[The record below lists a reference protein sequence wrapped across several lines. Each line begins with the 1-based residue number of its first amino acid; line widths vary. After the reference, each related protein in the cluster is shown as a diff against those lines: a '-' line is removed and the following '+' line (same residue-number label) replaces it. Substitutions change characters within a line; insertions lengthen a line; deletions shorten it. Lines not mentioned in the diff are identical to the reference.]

1 MHNNIMLKFLSLS
14 LLLIISIIILY
25 CNIPSITG
33 ELGMMPI
40 TTPNK
45 LLPTYVIDITTGS
58 GISYK
63 FQHFYP
69 LNIAIPVGT
78 TVAWFDDD
86 PEQIH
91 TVTSGGAD
99 SSDSGKLFNSGIL
112 SYLSSFQYTFNQPGK
127 FLYHCEIHPWM
138 IGSVYAS
145 DSNKQGK
152 NFKLTTGT
160 NMGFEDNSPY
170 DWSFNT
176 TEIDRI
182 LFNIEPLSVNTDKKT
197 PITYNID
204 IYNNE
209 LKKEIFSKS
218 FFARGNDLQFELLSS
233 DLDEPLVYGPDF
245 SDPIIG
251 AYHIRDNFPDGTYI
265 LKVEMTGIGSN
276 LTQTNISDE
285 FKGIISS

>member
-1 MHNNIMLKFLSLS
+1 MLKFLL
-14 LLLIISIIILY
+14 LPLLISSIIILY
-25 CNIPSITG
+25 CNIPSIAG
-33 ELGMMPI
+33 ELGMTPL

-58 GISYK
+58 GITYK

-78 TVAWFDDD
+78 TVAWLNGD

-91 TVTSGGAD
+91 TVTSGGPGAV
-99 SSDSGKLFNSGIL
+99 DSGQLFNSGVL
-112 SYLSSFQYTFNQPGK
+112 PYSSYMQYTFNQPGK
-127 FLYHCEIHPWM
+127 FMYHCEIHPWM

-160 NMGFEDNSPY
+160 NMAFEGNAPY

-197 PITYNID
+197 PITYNIG
-204 IYNNE
+204 IYNN
-209 LKKEIFSKS
+209 LQKEIFSKS
-218 FFARGNDLQFELLSS
+218 FFARGNDFQFELLSS

-265 LKVEMTGIGSN
+265 LKVEITGIGSN

-285 FKGIISS
+285 FNGIISS

>member
-1 MHNNIMLKFLSLS
+1 MTPL
-14 LLLIISIIILY
+14 
-25 CNIPSITG
+25 
-33 ELGMMPI
+33 

-58 GISYK
+58 GITYK

-78 TVAWFDDD
+78 TVAWLNGD

-91 TVTSGGAD
+91 TVTSGGPG
-99 SSDSGKLFNSGIL
+99 SVDSGQLFNSGVL
-112 SYLSSFQYTFNQPGK
+112 PYSSYMQYTFNQPGK
-127 FLYHCEIHPWM
+127 FMYHCEIHPWM

-245 SDPIIG
+245 SDPVIG

>member
-1 MHNNIMLKFLSLS
+1 MLKFLL
-14 LLLIISIIILY
+14 LPLLINSIIILY

-33 ELGMMPI
+33 ELGMTPL

-58 GISYK
+58 GITYK

-91 TVTSGGAD
+91 TVTSGGPG
-99 SSDSGKLFNSGIL
+99 SVDSGQLFNSGVL
-112 SYLSSFQYTFNQPGK
+112 PYSSSMQYTFNQPGK
-127 FLYHCEIHPWM
+127 FMYHCEIHPWM

-160 NMGFEDNSPY
+160 NMAFEDNALY

-182 LFNIEPLSVNTDKKT
+182 LFNIEPISVNTDKKT
-197 PITYNID
+197 PVTYNID

-209 LKKEIFSKS
+209 LKEIFSKS
-218 FFARGNDLQFELLSS
+218 FFVRGNDFQFELLSS
-233 DLDEPLVYGPDF
+233 DLDKPLVYGPDF

-265 LKVEMTGIGSN
+265 LKVEITGIGSN

>member
-1 MHNNIMLKFLSLS
+1 MLKFLL
-14 LLLIISIIILY
+14 LPLLISSIIILY
-25 CNIPSITG
+25 CNIPSIAG
-33 ELGMMPI
+33 ELGMTPL

-45 LLPTYVIDITTGS
+45 LSPTYVIDITTGS
-58 GISYK
+58 GITYK

-78 TVAWFDDD
+78 TVAWLNGD

-91 TVTSGGAD
+91 TVTSGGPG
-99 SSDSGKLFNSGIL
+99 SVDSGQLFNSGVL
-112 SYLSSFQYTFNQPGK
+112 PYSSYMQYTFNQPGK
-127 FLYHCEIHPWM
+127 FMYHCEIHPWM

-160 NMGFEDNSPY
+160 NMAFEGNAPY

-197 PITYNID
+197 PITYNIG
-204 IYNNE
+204 IYNN
-209 LKKEIFSKS
+209 LQKEIFSKS
-218 FFARGNDLQFELLSS
+218 FFARGNDFQFELLSS

>member
-1 MHNNIMLKFLSLS
+1 MTPL
-14 LLLIISIIILY
+14 
-25 CNIPSITG
+25 
-33 ELGMMPI
+33 

-58 GISYK
+58 GITYK

-78 TVAWFDDD
+78 TVAWLNGD

-91 TVTSGGAD
+91 TVTSGGPG
-99 SSDSGKLFNSGIL
+99 SVDSGQLFNSGVL
-112 SYLSSFQYTFNQPGK
+112 PYSSYMQYTFNQPGK
-127 FLYHCEIHPWM
+127 FMYHCEIHPWM

-160 NMGFEDNSPY
+160 NMAFEGNAPY

-197 PITYNID
+197 PITYNIG
-204 IYNNE
+204 IYNND
-209 LKKEIFSKS
+209 LQKEIFSKS
-218 FFARGNDLQFELLSS
+218 FFARGNDFQFELLSS
-233 DLDEPLVYGPDF
+233 DLDELLVYGPDF

-265 LKVEMTGIGSN
+265 LKVEITGIGSN

>member
-1 MHNNIMLKFLSLS
+1 MLKFLL
-14 LLLIISIIILY
+14 LPLLINSIIILY
-25 CNIPSITG
+25 CNIPSIAG
-33 ELGMMPI
+33 ELGMTPL

-58 GISYK
+58 GITYK

-91 TVTSGGAD
+91 TVTSGGPG
-99 SSDSGKLFNSGIL
+99 SVDSGQLFNSGVL
-112 SYLSSFQYTFNQPGK
+112 PYSSYMQYTFNQPGK
-127 FLYHCEIHPWM
+127 FMYHCEIHPWM

-160 NMGFEDNSPY
+160 NMAFEDNALY

-182 LFNIEPLSVNTDKKT
+182 LFNIEPISVNTDKKT
-197 PITYNID
+197 PVTYNID

-209 LKKEIFSKS
+209 LKEIFSKS
-218 FFARGNDLQFELLSS
+218 FFVRGNDFQFELLSS

-265 LKVEMTGIGSN
+265 LKVEITGIGSN

>member
-1 MHNNIMLKFLSLS
+1 MLKFLIFS
-14 LLLIISIIILY
+14 LLIISIISIIILY
-25 CNIPSITG
+25 CNIPSIAG
-33 ELGMMPI
+33 ELGMTPLI
-40 TTPNK
+40 NPNK

-58 GISYK
+58 GTSYK

-69 LNIAIPVGT
+69 LNIAVPVDT
-78 TVAWFDDD
+78 TVAWLNGD

-91 TVTSGGAD
+91 TVTSEKPG

-112 SYLSSFQYTFNQPGK
+112 PYSSSFQYTFNQPGK

-138 IGSVYAS
+138 IGSVYSS
-145 DSNKQGK
+145 DSNKQGN

-160 NMGFEDNSPY
+160 QMALEDNSLY

-176 TEIDRI
+176 TKIDRI
-182 LFNIEPLSVNTDKKT
+182 LFDIEPLSVNTDKKT

-204 IYNNE
+204 IYNND

-218 FFARGNDLQFELLSS
+218 FFARGNDFQLEFLSS
-233 DLDEPLVYGPDF
+233 DLDQTLVYGPDI

-251 AYHIRDNFPDGTYI
+251 AYHIRDNFPDGTYT
-265 LKVEMTGIGSN
+265 LKIEITGIGSN

-285 FKGIISS
+285 FKGRIIS

>member
-1 MHNNIMLKFLSLS
+1 MLKFLL
-14 LLLIISIIILY
+14 LPLLISSIILY
-25 CNIPSITG
+25 CNIPSIAG
-33 ELGMMPI
+33 ELGMTPL

-58 GISYK
+58 GITYK

-78 TVAWFDDD
+78 TVAWLNGD

-91 TVTSGGAD
+91 TVTSGGPG
-99 SSDSGKLFNSGIL
+99 SVDSGQLFNSGVL
-112 SYLSSFQYTFNQPGK
+112 PYSSYMQYTFNQPGK
-127 FLYHCEIHPWM
+127 FMYHCEIHPWM

-160 NMGFEDNSPY
+160 NMAFEGNAPY

-197 PITYNID
+197 PITYNIG
-204 IYNNE
+204 IYNN
-209 LKKEIFSKS
+209 LQKEIFSKS
-218 FFARGNDLQFELLSS
+218 FFARGNDFQFELVSS

-265 LKVEMTGIGSN
+265 LKVEITGIGSN

-285 FKGIISS
+285 FNGIISS

>member
-1 MHNNIMLKFLSLS
+1 MLKFLL
-14 LLLIISIIILY
+14 LTLLISSIIILY
-25 CNIPSITG
+25 CNIPSIAG
-33 ELGMMPI
+33 ELGMTPL

-58 GISYK
+58 GITYK

-78 TVAWFDDD
+78 TVAWLNGD

-91 TVTSGGAD
+91 TVTSGGPG
-99 SSDSGKLFNSGIL
+99 SVDSGQLFNSGVL
-112 SYLSSFQYTFNQPGK
+112 PYSSYMQYTFNQPGK
-127 FLYHCEIHPWM
+127 FMYHCEIHPWM

-160 NMGFEDNSPY
+160 NMAFEGNAPY

-197 PITYNID
+197 PITYNIG
-204 IYNNE
+204 IYNN
-209 LKKEIFSKS
+209 LQKEIFSKS
-218 FFARGNDLQFELLSS
+218 FFARGNDFQFELLSS

-265 LKVEMTGIGSN
+265 LKVEITGIGSN

>member
-1 MHNNIMLKFLSLS
+1 MLKFLL
-14 LLLIISIIILY
+14 LPLLINSIIILY

-33 ELGMMPI
+33 ELGMTPL

-58 GISYK
+58 GITYK

-78 TVAWFDDD
+78 TVAWLNGD

-91 TVTSGGAD
+91 TVTSGGPG
-99 SSDSGKLFNSGIL
+99 SVDSGQLFNSGVL
-112 SYLSSFQYTFNQPGK
+112 PYSSSMQYTFNQPGK
-127 FLYHCEIHPWM
+127 FMYHCEIHPWM

-160 NMGFEDNSPY
+160 NMAFEDNALY

-182 LFNIEPLSVNTDKKT
+182 LFNIEPISVNTDKKT
-197 PITYNID
+197 PVTYNID

-209 LKKEIFSKS
+209 LKEIFSKS
-218 FFARGNDLQFELLSS
+218 FFVRGNDFQFELLSS
-233 DLDEPLVYGPDF
+233 DLDKPLVYGPDF

-265 LKVEMTGIGSN
+265 LKVEITGIGSN

>member
-1 MHNNIMLKFLSLS
+1 MLKFLL
-14 LLLIISIIILY
+14 LPLLISSIILY
-25 CNIPSITG
+25 CNIPSIAG
-33 ELGMMPI
+33 ELGMTPL

-58 GISYK
+58 GITYK

-78 TVAWFDDD
+78 TVAWLNGD

-91 TVTSGGAD
+91 TVTSGGPG
-99 SSDSGKLFNSGIL
+99 SVDSGQLFNSGVL
-112 SYLSSFQYTFNQPGK
+112 PYSSYMQYTFNQPGK
-127 FLYHCEIHPWM
+127 FMYHCEIHPWM

-160 NMGFEDNSPY
+160 NMAFEGNAPY

-204 IYNNE
+204 IYNN
-209 LKKEIFSKS
+209 LQKEIFSKS
-218 FFARGNDLQFELLSS
+218 FFARGNDFQFELLSS

-265 LKVEMTGIGSN
+265 LKVEITGIGSN

-285 FKGIISS
+285 FNGIISS

>member
-1 MHNNIMLKFLSLS
+1 MLKFLL
-14 LLLIISIIILY
+14 LTLLISSIIILY
-25 CNIPSITG
+25 CNIPSIAG
-33 ELGMMPI
+33 ELGMTPL

-58 GISYK
+58 GITYK

-78 TVAWFDDD
+78 TVAWLNGD

-91 TVTSGGAD
+91 TVTSGGPG
-99 SSDSGKLFNSGIL
+99 SVDSGQLFNSGVL
-112 SYLSSFQYTFNQPGK
+112 PYSSYMQYTFNQPGK
-127 FLYHCEIHPWM
+127 FMYHCEIHPWM

-152 NFKLTTGT
+152 NFMLTTGT
-160 NMGFEDNSPY
+160 NMAFEGNAPY

-197 PITYNID
+197 PITYNIG
-204 IYNNE
+204 IYNN
-209 LKKEIFSKS
+209 LQKEIFSKS
-218 FFARGNDLQFELLSS
+218 FFARGNDFQFELLSS

-265 LKVEMTGIGSN
+265 LKVEITGIGSN

>member
-1 MHNNIMLKFLSLS
+1 MLKFLL
-14 LLLIISIIILY
+14 LPLLINSIIILY

-33 ELGMMPI
+33 ELGMTPL

-58 GISYK
+58 GITYK

-78 TVAWFDDD
+78 TVAWLNGD

-91 TVTSGGAD
+91 TVTSGGPG
-99 SSDSGKLFNSGIL
+99 SVDSGQLFNSGVL
-112 SYLSSFQYTFNQPGK
+112 PYSSSMQYTFNQPGK
-127 FLYHCEIHPWM
+127 FMYHCEIHPWM

-160 NMGFEDNSPY
+160 NMAFEDNALY

-182 LFNIEPLSVNTDKKT
+182 LFNIEPISVNTDKKT
-197 PITYNID
+197 PVTYNID

-209 LKKEIFSKS
+209 LKEIFSKS
-218 FFARGNDLQFELLSS
+218 FFVRGNDFQFELLSS

-265 LKVEMTGIGSN
+265 LKVEITGIGSN

>member
-1 MHNNIMLKFLSLS
+1 MLKFLL
-14 LLLIISIIILY
+14 LPLLISSIIILY
-25 CNIPSITG
+25 CNIPSIAG
-33 ELGMMPI
+33 ELGMTPL

-58 GISYK
+58 GITYK

-78 TVAWFDDD
+78 TVAWLNGD

-91 TVTSGGAD
+91 TVTSGGPG
-99 SSDSGKLFNSGIL
+99 SVDSGQLFNSGVL
-112 SYLSSFQYTFNQPGK
+112 PYSSSMQYTFNQPGK
-127 FLYHCEIHPWM
+127 FMYHCEIHPWM

-160 NMGFEDNSPY
+160 NMAFEDNALY

-182 LFNIEPLSVNTDKKT
+182 LFNIEPISVNTDKKT
-197 PITYNID
+197 PVTYNID

-209 LKKEIFSKS
+209 LKEIFSKS
-218 FFARGNDLQFELLSS
+218 FFVRGNDFQFELLSS
-233 DLDEPLVYGPDF
+233 DLDKPLVYGPDF

-265 LKVEMTGIGSN
+265 LKVEITGIGSN

>member
-1 MHNNIMLKFLSLS
+1 MLKFLL
-14 LLLIISIIILY
+14 LPLLISSIIILY
-25 CNIPSITG
+25 CNIPSIAG
-33 ELGMMPI
+33 ELNMTPL

-58 GISYK
+58 GITYK

-78 TVAWFDDD
+78 TVAWLNGD

-91 TVTSGGAD
+91 TVTSGGPG
-99 SSDSGKLFNSGIL
+99 SVDSGQLFNSGVL
-112 SYLSSFQYTFNQPGK
+112 PYSSYMQYTFNQPGK
-127 FLYHCEIHPWM
+127 FMYHCEIHPWM

-160 NMGFEDNSPY
+160 NMAFEGNAPY

-197 PITYNID
+197 PITYNIG
-204 IYNNE
+204 IYNN
-209 LKKEIFSKS
+209 LQKEIFSKS
-218 FFARGNDLQFELLSS
+218 FFARGNDFQFELLSS

-265 LKVEMTGIGSN
+265 LKVEITGIGSN

-285 FKGIISS
+285 FNGIISS

>member
-1 MHNNIMLKFLSLS
+1 MLKFLL
-14 LLLIISIIILY
+14 LPLLISSIIILY
-25 CNIPSITG
+25 CNIPSIAG
-33 ELGMMPI
+33 ELGMTPL

-58 GISYK
+58 GITYK

-78 TVAWFDDD
+78 TVAWLNGD

-91 TVTSGGAD
+91 TVTSGGPG
-99 SSDSGKLFNSGIL
+99 SVDSGQLFNSGVL
-112 SYLSSFQYTFNQPGK
+112 PYSSYMQYTFNQPGK
-127 FLYHCEIHPWM
+127 FMYHCEIHPWM

-152 NFKLTTGT
+152 NFMLTTGT
-160 NMGFEDNSPY
+160 NMAFEGNAPY

-197 PITYNID
+197 PITYNIG
-204 IYNNE
+204 IYNN
-209 LKKEIFSKS
+209 LQKEIFSKS
-218 FFARGNDLQFELLSS
+218 FFARGNDFQFELLSS

-265 LKVEMTGIGSN
+265 LKVEITGIGSN

>member
-1 MHNNIMLKFLSLS
+1 MLKFLL
-14 LLLIISIIILY
+14 LPLLISSIIILY
-25 CNIPSITG
+25 CNIPSIAG
-33 ELGMMPI
+33 ELGMTPL

-58 GISYK
+58 GITYK

-78 TVAWFDDD
+78 TVAWLNGD

-91 TVTSGGAD
+91 TVTSGGPG
-99 SSDSGKLFNSGIL
+99 SVDSGQLFNSGVL
-112 SYLSSFQYTFNQPGK
+112 PYSSYMQYTFNQPGK
-127 FLYHCEIHPWM
+127 FMYHCEIHPWM

-160 NMGFEDNSPY
+160 NMAFEGNAPY

-197 PITYNID
+197 PITYNIG
-204 IYNNE
+204 IYNN
-209 LKKEIFSKS
+209 LQKEIFSKS
-218 FFARGNDLQFELLSS
+218 FFARGNDFQFELLSS

-265 LKVEMTGIGSN
+265 LKVEITGIGSN

>member
-1 MHNNIMLKFLSLS
+1 MLKFLL
-14 LLLIISIIILY
+14 LPLLISSIIILY
-25 CNIPSITG
+25 CNIPSIAG
-33 ELGMMPI
+33 ELGMTPL

-58 GISYK
+58 GITYK

-78 TVAWFDDD
+78 TVAWLNGD

-91 TVTSGGAD
+91 TVTSGGPG
-99 SSDSGKLFNSGIL
+99 SVDSGQLFNSGVL
-112 SYLSSFQYTFNQPGK
+112 PYSSYMQYTFNQPGK
-127 FLYHCEIHPWM
+127 FMYHCEIHPWM

-160 NMGFEDNSPY
+160 NMAFEGNAPY

-197 PITYNID
+197 PITYNIG
-204 IYNNE
+204 IYNN
-209 LKKEIFSKS
+209 LQKEIFSKS
-218 FFARGNDLQFELLSS
+218 FFARGNDFQFELLSS

-265 LKVEMTGIGSN
+265 LKVEITGIGSN

-285 FKGIISS
+285 FNGIISS

>member
-1 MHNNIMLKFLSLS
+1 
-14 LLLIISIIILY
+14 
-25 CNIPSITG
+25 
-33 ELGMMPI
+33 MPI
-40 TTPNK
+40 PTPNK
-45 LLPTYVIDITTGS
+45 LLATYVIDITTGS
-58 GISYK
+58 GITYK

-69 LNIAIPVGT
+69 LNIAIPVDT
-78 TVAWFDDD
+78 TVAWFNDD

-91 TVTSGGAD
+91 TVTSEKPG

-112 SYLSSFQYTFNQPGK
+112 PYSSSFQYTFNQPGK

-160 NMGFEDNSPY
+160 KMALEDNSPY

-209 LKKEIFSKS
+209 LKKEILSKS
-218 FFARGNDLQFELLSS
+218 FFARGNDFQFELLSS
-233 DLDEPLVYGPDF
+233 DLDQPLVYGPDL

-251 AYHIRDNFPDGTYI
+251 TYHIRDNFPDGTYI
-265 LKVEMTGIGSN
+265 LKIEITGIGSN

>member
-1 MHNNIMLKFLSLS
+1 MIKFLSLS
-14 LLLIISIIILY
+14 LLLIINTLILY
-25 CNIPSITG
+25 CNIPSISG
-33 ELGMMPI
+33 ELGMVPNP
-40 TTPNK
+40 TPTK

-58 GISYK
+58 GTSYK

-69 LNIAIPVGT
+69 LNIAVPIDT
-78 TVAWFDDD
+78 TVAWFNAD

-91 TVTSGGAD
+91 TVTSSDPGA
-99 SSDSGKLFNSGIL
+99 SNSGKLFNSGIIPY
-112 SYLSSFQYTFNQPGK
+112 SSSFQYTFDQPGK
-127 FLYHCEIHPWM
+127 VSYHCEIHPWM
-138 IGSVYAS
+138 IGSVYVS

-160 NMGFEDNSPY
+160 TMTFEDNTLY

-176 TEIDRI
+176 TNIDRI
-182 LFNIEPLSVNTDKKT
+182 LFNIEPLSINTDKNT

-204 IYNNE
+204 IYNNN

-218 FFARGNDLQFELLSS
+218 FFAKGNDFQFELLKS

-265 LKVEMTGIGSN
+265 LKVEITGIGSN

>member
-1 MHNNIMLKFLSLS
+1 MLKFLIFS
-14 LLLIISIIILY
+14 LLIISIISIIILY
-25 CNIPSITG
+25 CNIPSIAG
-33 ELGMMPI
+33 ELSMTPL

-58 GISYK
+58 GTSYK

-69 LNIAIPVGT
+69 LNIAVPVDT
-78 TVAWFDDD
+78 TVAWFNAD

-91 TVTSGGAD
+91 TVTSSDPGA
-99 SSDSGKLFNSGIL
+99 SNSGKLFNSGIIPY
-112 SYLSSFQYTFNQPGK
+112 SSSFQYTFDQPGRIS
-127 FLYHCEIHPWM
+127 YHCEIHPWM
-138 IGSVYAS
+138 IGSVYVS

-160 NMGFEDNSPY
+160 NMALEDNAPY

-176 TEIDRI
+176 TNIDRI

-197 PITYNID
+197 PITYNIG
-204 IYNNE
+204 IYNND
-209 LKKEIFSKS
+209 LQKEIFSKS
-218 FFARGNDLQFELLSS
+218 FFARGNDFQFELLSS

-245 SDPIIG
+245 SDPLIG

-265 LKVEMTGIGSN
+265 LKVEITGIGSN

-285 FKGIISS
+285 FNGIISS

>member
-1 MHNNIMLKFLSLS
+1 MLKFLSLS
-14 LLLIISIIILY
+14 FLIISSFILY
-25 CNIPSITG
+25 FNASTIFG
-33 ELGMMPI
+33 ELG
-40 TTPNK
+40 TTPNPTHNK

-58 GISYK
+58 GTSYK

-78 TVAWFDDD
+78 TVAWLNGD

-91 TVTSGGAD
+91 TVTSGGPG
-99 SSDSGKLFNSGIL
+99 SVDSGQLFNSGIL
-112 SYLSSFQYTFNQPGK
+112 PYSSSMQYTFNSPGK

-160 NMGFEDNSPY
+160 NMAFEDNALY

-197 PITYNID
+197 PVTYNID

-218 FFARGNDLQFELLSS
+218 FFARGNDFQFELLSS

-265 LKVEMTGIGSN
+265 LKVEITGIGSN

>member
-1 MHNNIMLKFLSLS
+1 MLKFLL
-14 LLLIISIIILY
+14 LPLLINSIIILY

-33 ELGMMPI
+33 ELGMTPL

-58 GISYK
+58 GITYK

-78 TVAWFDDD
+78 TVAWLNGD

-91 TVTSGGAD
+91 TVTSGGPG
-99 SSDSGKLFNSGIL
+99 SVDSGQLFNSGVL
-112 SYLSSFQYTFNQPGK
+112 PYSSSMQYTFNQPGK
-127 FLYHCEIHPWM
+127 FMYHCEIHPWM

-160 NMGFEDNSPY
+160 NMAFEDNALY

-182 LFNIEPLSVNTDKKT
+182 LFNIEPISVNTDKKT
-197 PITYNID
+197 PVTYNIG

-209 LKKEIFSKS
+209 LKEIFSKS
-218 FFARGNDLQFELLSS
+218 FFVRGNDFQFELLSS

-265 LKVEMTGIGSN
+265 LKVEITGIGSN

>member
-1 MHNNIMLKFLSLS
+1 MLKFLL
-14 LLLIISIIILY
+14 LPLLISSIIILY

-33 ELGMMPI
+33 ELGMTPL

-58 GISYK
+58 GITYK

-78 TVAWFDDD
+78 TVAWLNGD

-91 TVTSGGAD
+91 TVTSGGPG
-99 SSDSGKLFNSGIL
+99 SVDSGQLFNSGVL
-112 SYLSSFQYTFNQPGK
+112 PYSSSMQYTFNQPGK
-127 FLYHCEIHPWM
+127 FMYHCEIHPWM

-160 NMGFEDNSPY
+160 NMAFEDNALY

-182 LFNIEPLSVNTDKKT
+182 LFNIEPISVNTDKKT
-197 PITYNID
+197 PVTYNID

-209 LKKEIFSKS
+209 LKEIFSKS
-218 FFARGNDLQFELLSS
+218 FFVRGNDFQFELLSS

-265 LKVEMTGIGSN
+265 LKVEITGIGSN

>member
-1 MHNNIMLKFLSLS
+1 MLKFLL
-14 LLLIISIIILY
+14 LPLLISSIIILY
-25 CNIPSITG
+25 CNIPSIAG
-33 ELGMMPI
+33 ELGMTPL

-58 GISYK
+58 GITYK

-78 TVAWFDDD
+78 TVAWLNGD

-91 TVTSGGAD
+91 TVTSGGPG
-99 SSDSGKLFNSGIL
+99 SVDSGQLFNSGVL
-112 SYLSSFQYTFNQPGK
+112 PYSSSMQYTFNQPGK
-127 FLYHCEIHPWM
+127 FMYHCEIHPWM

-160 NMGFEDNSPY
+160 NMAFEDNALY

-182 LFNIEPLSVNTDKKT
+182 LFNIEPISVNTDKKT
-197 PITYNID
+197 PVTYNID

-209 LKKEIFSKS
+209 LKEIFSKS
-218 FFARGNDLQFELLSS
+218 FFVRGNDFQFELLSS

-265 LKVEMTGIGSN
+265 LKVEITGIGSN

>member
-1 MHNNIMLKFLSLS
+1 MLKFLFLS
-14 LLLIISIIILY
+14 LLIIS
-25 CNIPSITG
+25 SITLYLNSSDISG
-33 ELGMMPI
+33 QSVITPPPI
-40 TTPNK
+40 PTK
-45 LLPTYVIDITTGS
+45 LSPTYVIDITTGS
-58 GISYK
+58 GINYK

-69 LNIAIPVGT
+69 PDIAIPIGT
-78 TVAWFDDD
+78 TVEWFDDD

-91 TVTSGGAD
+91 TVTSGAPGD
-99 SSDSGKLFNSGIL
+99 SNPIFNSGIMQYTSTL
-112 SYLSSFQYTFNQPGK
+112 QYTFDQPGTVS
-127 FLYHCEIHPWM
+127 YHCQIHPWM

-160 NMGFEDNSPY
+160 NMAFEDNALY

-182 LFNIEPLSVNTDKKT
+182 LFNIEPISVNTDKKT
-197 PITYNID
+197 PVTYNIG

-218 FFARGNDLQFELLSS
+218 FFARGNDFQFELLSS
-233 DLDEPLVYGPDF
+233 DLDELLVYGPDF

-265 LKVEMTGIGSN
+265 LKVEITGIGSN

>member
-1 MHNNIMLKFLSLS
+1 MLKFLIFS
-14 LLLIISIIILY
+14 LLIISIIILY
-25 CNIPSITG
+25 CNIPSIAG
-33 ELGMMPI
+33 ELGMTPL

-58 GISYK
+58 GTSYK

-69 LNIAIPVGT
+69 LNIAVPVDT
-78 TVAWFDDD
+78 TVAWFNAD

-91 TVTSGGAD
+91 TVTSSDPGA
-99 SSDSGKLFNSGIL
+99 SNSGKLFNSGIIPY
-112 SYLSSFQYTFNQPGK
+112 SSSFQYTFDQPGRIS
-127 FLYHCEIHPWM
+127 YHCEIHPWM
-138 IGSVYAS
+138 IGSVYVS

-160 NMGFEDNSPY
+160 NMALEDNAPY

-176 TEIDRI
+176 TNIDRI

-197 PITYNID
+197 PITYNIG
-204 IYNNE
+204 IYNND
-209 LKKEIFSKS
+209 LQKEIFSKS
-218 FFARGNDLQFELLSS
+218 FFARGNDFQFELLSS

-245 SDPIIG
+245 SDPLIG

-265 LKVEMTGIGSN
+265 LKVEITGIGSN

-285 FKGIISS
+285 FNGIISS